1 MEQTQNNQ
9 KEGGVYPD
17 AIADQLAV
25 IIAKLDS
32 LIALKNDIAEIKEA
46 WLERRTNAIKEA
58 EDKNQDPVTD
68 LGMEEIPSDISMPGA
83 TPITTAQTKSQSLL
97 ISDLEKKMLEAADET
112 DDQASLEEAE
122 HENHG
127 ETKNAELDQKLF
139 SRDAVLKSL
148 CDYSYKDHT
157 KTQTDKKQL
166 EWSFQKAIKGWMD
179 DKVDWPAKLTDINTD
194 L

>member
-1 MEQTQNNQ
+1 MQQTQNNQ
-9 KEGGVYPD
+9 KEDGVYPD
-17 AIADQLAV
+17 AIVDQLAV

-32 LIALKNDIAEIKEA
+32 LIALKKDIAEIKEA

-58 EDKNQDPVTD
+58 EDENQDPVTD

-97 ISDLEKKMLEAADET
+97 ISDLEKEMLEATDE

-127 ETKNAELDQKLF
+127 ETKNAELEQKLF

-148 CDYSYKDHT
+148 CDYLYKDHT
-157 KTQTDKKQL
+157 KTQAEIILMK
-166 EWSFQKAIKGWMD
+166 
-179 DKVDWPAKLTDINTD
+179 INFI
-194 L
+194 